1 MTLTHLDESGAARMV
16 DVGGKAE
23 TSRSATARGSIRMS
37 KSALAAIRNGSG
49 PKGDVLAVARVAAI
63 MAAKKT
69 ADLIP
74 LCHPLALDSV
84 TVEFT
89 FLEDGVEVSATASL
103 TEDQWV
109 LNVTVTDDAAKRV
122 HEVTKQ
128 HVGRNLALVVD
139 GKVYG
144 TPRIAAAVS
153 GNKYQ
158 IGGFDQS
165 RAEWMA
171 TAINNGCRP

>member
-37 KSALAAIRNGSG
+37 KSAL
-49 PKGDVLAVARVAAI
+49 AAI